1 VATIV
6 HKLKATVMNTSNR
19 RILNCARA
27 LLIALALGPATMTAG
42 GAAPTPSDEVF
53 RKLILQRVEAHSRG
67 DAKGYRQLLTDDFVH
82 VDDTGKRRTVDE
94 IGGIVGA
101 GSRSRWEVGKLH
113 ARRIGDS
120 LAIVDCELTEFVSFG
135 PRELRMPL
143 HETDVFVLR
152 WDSWLFL
159 EHAETHAL
167 DTPTPVT
174 PNSAVLD
181 DYIGRY
187 ECWPGHSDTF
197 TRSGDQLYGQATGDK
212 SPAPLRAA
220 TNESF
225 FVEGDPGLVVFVRDA
240 NGKVTHALLH
250 FPDGKLLV
258 ARKIKAAE

>member
-1 VATIV
+1 
-6 HKLKATVMNTSNR
+6 MP
-19 RILNCARA
+19 A
-27 LLIALALGPATMTAG
+27 LLIGLALGTGTITDCA
-42 GAAPTPSDEVF
+42 AAPAPSDELF
-53 RKLILQRVEAHSRG
+53 GKLILQRVQAHSRG
-67 DAKGYRQLLTDDFVH
+67 EATGYRQLLADDFVH

-94 IGGIVGA
+94 IGAIIGA
-101 GSRSRWEVGKLH
+101 GNRSRWEVGKVH

-120 LAIVDCELTEFVSFG
+120 LAIVDCEVTEFVSFG

-152 WDSWLFL
+152 GDSWLFL

-167 DTPTPVT
+167 DTPRPVT
-174 PNSAVLD
+174 PNSAGLD
-181 DYIGRY
+181 DYVGRY
-187 ECWPGHSDTF
+187 ECWPGYGETF

-225 FVEGDPGLVVFVRDA
+225 FVEGDPGLIVFVRGA
-240 NGKVTHALLH
+240 NGKVTHELIH
-250 FPDGKLLV
+250 FPDGKVLV